1 MQHIYVAMQKR
12 FAVGREGKEYAMRDI
27 RRPIHCGYETLRLR
41 RDPMQRE
48 VQFNRKPF
56 PANEQITAL
65 GFAAARRPQ
74 GFWGAGTSR

>member
-1 MQHIYVAMQKR
+1 
-12 FAVGREGKEYAMRDI
+12 MRDI
-27 RRPIHCGYETLRLR
+27 RRPVHCGYETLRLR
-41 RDPMQRE
+41 RDPLQRE

-74 GFWGAGTSR
+74 GILGMGASK